1 MNGVNGTILLTG
13 RGTRVIQ
20 ASSGNSAADVVP
32 VDYVVRMVLGCAATI
47 NTPKS
52 DYRPPSSDPVVVEQQ
67 QQQSNGSTPAADN
80 SVTRDPGSTTA
91 GGDVANKRL
100 STSTTKSFTRQ
111 EPSVEQSNVFPY
123 IYHVSMINLRCLT
136 WRTAYEPIRQYWT
149 QAIQTSLPPA
159 QQYFAT
165 GVGLNRARTVM
176 NSIRSAASSYMN
188 SNNSNNSISAAEARA
203 RKRNSHR
210 LSNCV
215 DKATKLQPTI
225 RSLYKDA
232 SIIDNNALRLRRAL
246 NSTELDP
253 HSLVPEDADH
263 GFWRNYLLNACY
275 GIHYYVCMEPDLRL
289 PVPLTGWHCA
299 LESLDVHGDDT
310 DRLIDRP
317 AQSVVFSPDQ
327 INRRIARMVAQ
338 VRDVLSSSTPDLQE
352 DERWLG
358 DMDDS
363 LDDWSHDSAVFS
375 LDKDAR
381 MVLGKWKKKV
391 GSHDDKVK
399 IVILNDKRVNNAIT
413 QVRMDGWVS
422 FNSGLIGYCN

>member
-1 MNGVNGTILLTG
+1 M
-13 RGTRVIQ
+13 
-20 ASSGNSAADVVP
+20 VP

-47 NTPKS
+47 TTPKS
-52 DYRPPSSDPVVVEQQ
+52 DYRLPSSDPAIVDQT
-67 QQQSNGSTPAADN
+67 NGSTTTTTPAAGN
-80 SVTRDPGSTTA
+80 ATTRDSSGSTTT
-91 GGDVANKRL
+91 GDTSNHRL
-100 STSTTKSFTRQ
+100 STTSTKSFARQ
-111 EPSVEQSNVFPY
+111 EPSIEQSNVFPY

-136 WRTAYEPIRQYWT
+136 WRAAYEPIRQYWT

-165 GVGLNRARTVM
+165 GVGLNRARTMM
-176 NSIRSAASSYMN
+176 NSIRSAASSYMS
-188 SNNSNNSISAAEARA
+188 SNNNNNNISAAEARA

-225 RSLYKDA
+225 RSLYKNA
-232 SIIDNNALRLRRAL
+232 SILDNNALRLRRAL
-246 NSTELDP
+246 VSTELDP

-289 PVPLTGWHCA
+289 PVPLTGWNCA

-327 INRRIARMVAQ
+327 VTRRIARMVAQ

-363 LDDWSHDSAVFS
+363 LDDWSHDSAVFT

-413 QVRMDGWVS
+413 QVRYHQYDNGHMAYSGIDHAQCRRKQA
-422 FNSGLIGYCN
+422 NSHE

>member
-1 MNGVNGTILLTG
+1 M
-13 RGTRVIQ
+13 
-20 ASSGNSAADVVP
+20 VP
-32 VDYVVRMVLGCAATI
+32 VDYVVRMLLGCAATI
-47 NTPKS
+47 TTPKS
-52 DYRPPSSDPVVVEQQ
+52 DYKLPSSDPVVEGDSS
-67 QQQSNGSTPAADN
+67 SNGSALADN
-80 SVTRDPGSTTA
+80 STTRDSGSTNT
-91 GGDVANKRL
+91 GDVSNNRL
-100 STSTTKSFTRQ
+100 SISSHVSTKSFTRQ
-111 EPSVEQSNVFPY
+111 EPSTEQSNVFPY

-136 WRTAYEPIRQYWT
+136 WRAAYEPIRQYWT

-188 SNNSNNSISAAEARA
+188 SNNNNISATEARA

-246 NSTELDP
+246 VATELDP

-289 PVPLTGWHCA
+289 PVPLTGWNCA
-299 LESLDVHGDDT
+299 LESLDIHGDDT

-327 INRRIARMVAQ
+327 VTRRIGRMVTQ

-381 MVLGKWKKKV
+381 MVLGKWKKKI

-413 QVRMDGWVS
+413 QVLFPYTSDSEYITDLVFIDIDYTQCRS
-422 FNSGLIGYCN
+422 P